1 MASLEEPQSRFLAG
15 VRRRQRPI
23 AIGGALLALAGAAY
37 LAWGVLRYDPM
48 VDPRKNPGF
57 DGPVA
62 NLAFIFERGMILV
75 ENATPQTP
83 SEARDTRTPGHLGRS
98 SGEGKA
104 EHTSARAAFL
114 LLQYGFEKVMP
125 ILGGLQAW
133 EDAGYPVETGSN

>member
-83 SEARDTRTPGHLGRS
+83 SEARMLRALSRNMKFSAGIMVTMMRIFLGTL
-98 SGEGKA
+98 A
-104 EHTSARAAFL
+104 
-114 LLQYGFEKVMP
+114 M
-125 ILGGLQAW
+125 LGGFIMMTVA
-133 EDAGYPVETGSN
+133 VERGRLLRLIAKLEE